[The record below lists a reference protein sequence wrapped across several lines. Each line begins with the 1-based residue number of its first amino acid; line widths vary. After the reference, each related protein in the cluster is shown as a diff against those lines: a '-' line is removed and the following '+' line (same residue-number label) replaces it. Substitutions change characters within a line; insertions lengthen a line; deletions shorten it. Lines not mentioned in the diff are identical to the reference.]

1 MRCRIKYTYSRPN
14 QQVRSE
20 SSKEF
25 DGYITFEG
33 YHDLEEQ
40 IESTKGRIV
49 LMWFKLNGVD
59 EPVSESN
66 VGQLTEDKIIRVL
79 YKVSGEGR
87 KVAPTV
93 CGRVGSSEGVNSRG
107 VLTEMVKILGTLNA
121 RVAALEATM
130 LQMK

>member
-1 MRCRIKYTYSRPN
+1 MYSRPN

-25 DGYITFEG
+25 DGYITFDG

>member
-1 MRCRIKYTYSRPN
+1 MRCRVKYMFSRAN
-14 QQVRSE
+14 NQVRSE
-20 SSKEF
+20 SNKEF
-25 DGYITFEG
+25 DEYITFEG
-33 YHDLEEQ
+33 YHDLEEK
-40 IESTKGRIV
+40 IESRKGPIEIMYFR
-49 LMWFKLNGVD
+49 MNGMD

-79 YKVSGEGR
+79 YNVSGEGR